1 MSLPWVSREHYDL
14 LSHNYEQAWVQI
26 RAERTIAETRYDA
39 LLEKYHALKLQGAE
53 APPTIADLPLGVS
66 RGPDPDAE
74 LKLLIA
80 EQAGTDLR
88 RRGMMLRQ
96 LRQDRAD
103 GVSPEEIR
111 RSIERGVQ
119 SDGIPA

>member
-1 MSLPWVSREHYDL
+1 MSLPWVSRLAFEAVVNHAASLIKENDR
-14 LSHNYEQAWVQI
+14 LSV
-26 RAERTIAETRYDA
+26 RFDS

-53 APPTIADLPLGVS
+53 APPPIVPVQVAAPRDEAFWGV
-66 RGPDPDAE
+66 DE
-74 LKLLIA
+74 MKTLIA

-88 RRGMMLRQ
+88 RRAIMLRQ
-96 LRQDRAD
+96 LKQDRAD

-111 RSIERGVQ
+111 RSIENGVQ